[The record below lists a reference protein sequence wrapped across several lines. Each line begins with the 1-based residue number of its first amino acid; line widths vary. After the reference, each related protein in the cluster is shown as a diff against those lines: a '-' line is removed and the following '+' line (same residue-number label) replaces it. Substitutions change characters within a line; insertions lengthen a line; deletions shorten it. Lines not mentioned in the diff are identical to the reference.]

1 MQLSYEGTLSQPYGV
16 IAAGMD
22 STHSFTRRAFLAAAA
37 AGTIASAAEKFKRVP
52 VGLELFSVRDDLNKD
67 LLGTVRRV
75 GQMGYEGVEFYSP
88 YFDWTPEQAKEVRK
102 VMNEVNLKCWS
113 THNGAKSFD
122 PANIQK
128 AIDLNGILGSKM
140 LVMASAGRVEGLDGW
155 KKVAETLSAGQQ
167 TLKKAGMKA
176 GFHNHQLE
184 FKPIEGKRPM
194 EVLAENTP
202 KDVCLQLDVGTC
214 IEAGSDP
221 VAWINANPGRINS
234 LHLKEWSKDKAYEV
248 LFAEGVAPWKEI
260 FRAAEKTGGAQFYY
274 IEQEGYHLPPF
285 ETAEKCLANFKKL
298 RGET

>member
-1 MQLSYEGTLSQPYGV
+1 
-16 IAAGMD
+16 
-22 STHSFTRRAFLAAAA
+22 
-37 AGTIASAAEKFKRVP
+37 
-52 VGLELFSVRDDLNKD
+52 
-67 LLGTVRRV
+67 
-75 GQMGYEGVEFYSP
+75 
-88 YFDWTPEQAKEVRK
+88 